1 MSIWTGSARDCRSQ
15 LVDPPGMNVQ
25 WWMNG
30 QIGVG
35 APAESTPNWR
45 IEVASRNFSARIG
58 RRSRVICLRD
68 DSCFLQ
74 GRRQGSLA
82 QRWHKTIV
90 RVRRSKQG
98 RKRSSKR
105 IRRALD
111 ESRQRRREANE
122 AFDAFLRSFGPRS
135 GREPRPVDP
144 RSMDVRSA
152 EAPTPAPV
160 PGGPPAPPPSSAPQL
175 ISGHSPV
182 VESQPPITEPL
193 PIAKAPEPPVDEP
206 RPFVSAPPIAERQLL
221 ESARLPPWPPPDNA
235 SRPSADTTP
244 SLATDTQ
251 PPATD
256 MPPLVSALE
265 ATASV
270 APAVPSQS
278 ADAPLPVPE
287 LPPIAAPAVAAGPE
301 AAASDPGESWIPEPT
316 TPLRLIQ
323 EDGTLESLLAEPAQ
337 ISGPA
342 AADPR
347 GLYPVIPAGLR
358 QSLQRRG
365 LRREHVAAAAVV
377 LVVLA
382 VLLIWGLSSTPDD
395 GDTVQR
401 PSQPSTAP
409 VATAPA
415 QQPAASAPPVS
426 GLQVELRTVRHVWV
440 RVVVD
445 GEKTIEREIPAD
457 ERIPIQRTERRRHP
471 RGRCRRSAGR
481 REWAGSGAV
490 RRRRIACDANVH
502 SARADNALVGFKQ
515 GLWEEGDLFE
525 TNSPLR
531 SRPQCRCYLRV
542 AVQFVPFVPVEVP
555 RIEAPSTFPV
565 YVTPAALNVIS
576 SPRSLP
582 SEIA

>member
-1 MSIWTGSARDCRSQ
+1 
-15 LVDPPGMNVQ
+15 
-25 WWMNG
+25 
-30 QIGVG
+30 
-35 APAESTPNWR
+35 
-45 IEVASRNFSARIG
+45 
-58 RRSRVICLRD
+58 
-68 DSCFLQ
+68 
-74 GRRQGSLA
+74 
-82 QRWHKTIV
+82 
-90 RVRRSKQG
+90 
-98 RKRSSKR
+98 
-105 IRRALD
+105 
-111 ESRQRRREANE
+111 
-122 AFDAFLRSFGPRS
+122 
-135 GREPRPVDP
+135 
-144 RSMDVRSA
+144 
-152 EAPTPAPV
+152 
-160 PGGPPAPPPSSAPQL
+160 
-175 ISGHSPV
+175 
-182 VESQPPITEPL
+182 
-193 PIAKAPEPPVDEP
+193 
-206 RPFVSAPPIAERQLL
+206 
-221 ESARLPPWPPPDNA
+221 
-235 SRPSADTTP
+235 
-244 SLATDTQ
+244 
-251 PPATD
+251 

-347 GLYPVIPAGLR
+347 GLFPVIPAGLR

-409 VATAPA
+409 VATASAPQPA
-415 QQPAASAPPVS
+415 AAAPQPAASAPPIS

-457 ERIPIQRTERRRHP
+457 ERIPINGQNAVVIR
-471 RGRCRRSAGR
+471 AGD
-481 REWAGSGAV
+481 AGAV
-490 RRRRIACDANVH
+490 R
-502 SARADNALVGFKQ
+502 
-515 GLWEEGDLFE
+515 
-525 TNSPLR
+525 
-531 SRPQCRCYLRV
+531 V
-542 AVQFVPFVPVEVP
+542 AVNGQDQGPFGENGLPAT
-555 RIEAPSTFPV
+555 RTF
-565 YVTPAALNVIS
+565 TRA
-576 SPRSLP
+576 R
-582 SEIA
+582 

>member
-1 MSIWTGSARDCRSQ
+1 MAEDNRPR
-15 LVDPPGMNVQ
+15 PAFEA
-25 WWMNG
+25 
-30 QIGVG
+30 G
-35 APAESTPNWR
+35 AE
-45 IEVASRNFSARIG
+45 EE
-58 RRSRVICLRD
+58 LE
-68 DSCFLQ
+68 
-74 GRRQGSLA
+74 
-82 QRWHKTIV
+82 
-90 RVRRSKQG
+90 
-98 RKRSSKR
+98 R

-144 RSMDVRSA
+144 RSLDVRSV
-152 EAPTPAPV
+152 EAQSPAPV
-160 PGGPPAPPPSSAPQL
+160 PGGLPAPPPSSAPQL
-175 ISGHSPV
+175 ISAPSPV
-182 VESQPPITEPL
+182 VEFEPPITEPP

-206 RPFVSAPPIAERQLL
+206 RPFVSAPPIAERQPR
-221 ESARLPPWPPPDNA
+221 ESAALPPWPPPDNA

-244 SLATDTQ
+244 

-256 MPPLVSALE
+256 TPPLVSALE

-278 ADAPLPVPE
+278 ADAPPTVPE
-287 LPPIAAPAVAAGPE
+287 LPPIAAPAVAARPE
-301 AAASDPGESWIPEPT
+301 AGASDEGESWIPEPT

-323 EDGTLESLLAEPAQ
+323 EDGTLESLMAEPSQ
-337 ISGPA
+337 VSGPA

-347 GLYPVIPAGLR
+347 GLYPVIPTGLR

-445 GEKTIEREIPAD
+445 GEKTIERELPAD
-457 ERIPIQRTERRRHP
+457 ERIPINGQNAVVIR
-471 RGRCRRSAGR
+471 AGD
-481 REWAGSGAV
+481 AGAV
-490 RRRRIACDANVH
+490 R
-502 SARADNALVGFKQ
+502 
-515 GLWEEGDLFE
+515 
-525 TNSPLR
+525 
-531 SRPQCRCYLRV
+531 V
-542 AVQFVPFVPVEVP
+542 AVNGQDQGPFGDDGFPAT
-555 RIEAPSTFPV
+555 RTF
-565 YVTPAALNVIS
+565 TRA
-576 SPRSLP
+576 R
-582 SEIA
+582 